1 VSSAPTLAAALESAL
16 NAYLKQVPDVEQR
29 AAALQ
34 GKVIALSITGTHLTL
49 YFLPAADGVQVL
61 SHYEGDIDTHLSG
74 SPLGFARLALDRR
87 EDALFQGAVSID
99 GDTDVGQQFQE
110 LLAGADWDWEEQL
123 SRIAGDVIAHQ
134 AGNLGRQAKRFL
146 DESRTTLAQD
156 CSEYLQEEARLLPTR
171 IEVEYFLSD
180 VDRIR
185 DDVSR
190 LEARVERLLRIAD
203 PAL

>member
-1 VSSAPTLAAALESAL
+1 MTSAPTLAAALESAL
-16 NAYLKQVPDVEQR
+16 NGYLKHVPDVAQR
-29 AAALQ
+29 TGALQ

-49 YFLPAADGVQVL
+49 YFLPAVDGVQVL

-99 GDTDVGQQFQE
+99 GDTDIGQQFQE

-123 SRIAGDVIAHQ
+123 SRITGDVIAHQ
-134 AGNLGRQAKRFL
+134 AGKLARQAGHFFNEGRA
-146 DESRTTLAQD
+146 TLAQD
-156 CSEYLQEEARLLPTR
+156 LSESLQEETRLLPTR
-171 IEVEYFLSD
+171 LEAEYFLSD
-180 VDRIR
+180 VDRLR

-190 LEARVERLLRIAD
+190 LEARVARLSRLAD
-203 PAL
+203 QTS